1 MAVDLR
7 AGALGLRHGQSRWIV
22 AHDKVSASRVQWS
35 PLVFEEWPGL

>member
-7 AGALGLRHGQSRWIV
+7 AGALGLYHGQSQWIT
-22 AHDKVSASRVQWS
+22 AHDLVSASCVLWS